1 MKTGRFVSSQ
11 RNKLVSPRIY
21 RLPFSL
27 GTGLRSQRL
36 GGGRLETKAI
46 TRHGTRHYRLLGA
59 ARFPVLPLSPFFETP
74 PFILRCFRFR
84 TIDTKPKVS
93 LSLSL
98 SHSFIKVSIQSRGDG
113 ATNPT
118 TLVTIEKT
126 EAVK

>member
-93 LSLSL
+93 LFLSL
-98 SHSFIKVSIQSRGDG
+98 SRSLKCQSSLEGTG
-113 ATNPT
+113 PPT
-118 TLVTIEKT
+118 PPPSSRSRRPRP
-126 EAVK
+126 